1 MNALPAVLKEAFT
14 FFVIS
19 ADNYFSSIY
28 IYLSNKTSLTK
39 FCKKKN
45 TVTIIPNF
53 KLNTRN
59 KKKWTSIVH
68 KLRGNCFVLFIRSF
82 WNVTDRRSERY
93 AAVQR
98 SYRINESACCPID
111 SPFVVTFFGRWP
123 TIGEA
128 KKKKSSRTRVGK
140 KKDVVLCSISRRI
153 CLSTLVKSIAALLA
167 S

>member
-1 MNALPAVLKEAFT
+1 MQ
-14 FFVIS
+14 
-19 ADNYFSSIY
+19 
-28 IYLSNKTSLTK
+28 
-39 FCKKKN
+39 KKN

-123 TIGEA
+123 TIGGR
-128 KKKKSSRTRVGK
+128 KKKKKFENACWK
-140 KKDVVLCSISRRI
+140 KKGRGPLFDKPTNLFVHSRQINR
-153 CLSTLVKSIAALLA
+153 CTPGFVTTVD
-167 S
+167 